1 MGLAIDT
8 VVFSANDPGT
18 AGAAATANTGDSLTV
33 RNFPNTAYAR
43 IDAIARQ
50 GATEGFVEIK
60 SPRLH
65 DAVRGLHVI
74 TVETPSVFLLP
85 RQTGQ
90 PVYPADTLTVNI
102 SGGTNEVDAGAF
114 FTYYSDLPGSNAHAF
129 AWDAL
134 ASQVVNLKSLEV
146 DVSAQ
151 ATSAGWSD
159 TTLTTTEN
167 LLKAD
172 TWYAL
177 LGYEVDAACLAVGL
191 KGPETGNYRYCG
203 PGPTTSFPT
212 HDYFIRMSQLH
223 GQPYVIVF
231 NANNRANL
239 FCSTATVSTSATPK
253 VVLNLAELARGF
265 TP

>member
-1 MGLAIDT
+1 MGLAIDS
-8 VVFSANDPGT
+8 VVFSLNDPGT
-18 AGAAATANTGDSLTV
+18 AGGAATANTGDSLTI
-33 RNFPNTAYAR
+33 RNFPNSAYAR

-50 GATEGFVEIK
+50 GATEGFIELK
-60 SPRLH
+60 SPRMH

-74 TVETPSVFLLP
+74 SVETPTVFLLP

-90 PVYPADTLTVNI
+90 PVYPADTMTVNI
-102 SGGTNEVDAGAF
+102 SGGTNELDAGAF
-114 FTYYSDLPGSNAHAF
+114 FTYYSDLPGVSAHCF
-129 AWDAL
+129 TWDSL
-134 ASQVVNLKSLEV
+134 LSQVVNLKPLEV
-146 DVSAQ
+146 DVGSQ
-151 ATSAGWSD
+151 ATGAGWSD

-177 LGYEVDAACLAVGL
+177 LGYEVDAACLAVGI
-191 KGPETGNYRYCG
+191 KGPETGNLRFCG
-203 PGPTTSFPT
+203 PGSTSSFPT
-212 HDYFIRMSQLH
+212 HDYFIQMSVLH
-223 GQPYVIVF
+223 KQPYVVVF